1 MRSKRLFFII
11 YPLLVF
17 DWLFQIPEQFRF
29 MSQHPVK
36 KKHRH
41 KKHKGQ
47 DSERSK
53 DATDAASQGSKGPL
67 EQDKALATSTGTV
80 QLFYHLK
87 VRIGCAVYWLVLVKI

>member
-1 MRSKRLFFII
+1 MRSERLLFLASFG
-11 YPLLVF
+11 VF

-67 EQDKALATSTGTV
+67 EQDKTLATSTGTV
-80 QLFYHLK
+80 
-87 VRIGCAVYWLVLVKI
+87 